1 MFAIGHFVRGGSHI
15 GSLHYHRLAR
25 SFGINSDH
33 LRNHFCDVWIS
44 LIENFSDDFRITHLP
59 ERPKLSDSGRG
70 TRGLQPERDGQ
81 VRCSVSLGV
90 SFIAENCF

>member
-44 LIENFSDDFRITHLP
+44 LIENFSDDFRITHP
-59 ERPKLSDSGRG
+59 PNDPSSATRAAGRVDYNQSAMA
-70 TRGLQPERDGQ
+70 RFAAAYR
-81 VRCSVSLGV
+81 
-90 SFIAENCF
+90 